1 MTSSNKN
8 NTLKLNKQQRRRIA
22 AQQADKLA
30 EGDASQSATVVCHLG
45 YQLILEQYG
54 ALLTA
59 DWRKHSGDIACN
71 DRVLIHRSDDSHAVV
86 EAILPRHNALAK
98 WQGRKAKTIAA
109 NLDQLLIT
117 IAAEPLWQENLI
129 DRHLIAAH
137 YAGIPAAILL
147 NKTDLLDDAATAPL
161 EARLAPYQALD
172 IPVYRASL
180 QENGVPADL
189 AAWLQDKQTILCG
202 QSGVGKSSLIRSLK
216 PDADI
221 WIQAI
226 SEATGH
232 GRHTTTNLR
241 RYPLDDATAL
251 IDTPGVRGF
260 ALEHLDRA
268 QILAACPDI
277 REHASRCRFHD
288 CDHQTAPDC
297 AVLAALERGDIAP
310 ARYHNLL
317 QLLANP

>member
-71 DRVLIHRSDDSHAVV
+71 DRVLIHRTDDNHAVV

-117 IAAEPLWQENLI
+117 IAAEPDWQENLI

-137 YAGIPAAILL
+137 YAGIPVAILH
-147 NKTDLLDDAATAPL
+147 NKTDLLDDAATAAL
-161 EARLAPYQALD
+161 EARLAPYRALG
-172 IPVYRASL
+172 IPVYSASL
-180 QENGVPADL
+180 QKNGVPADL

-226 SEATGH
+226 SAATGH

-277 REHASRCRFHD
+277 REHASHCRFHD

>member
-1 MTSSNKN
+1 M
-8 NTLKLNKQQRRRIA
+8 KLNKQQRRRIA
-22 AQQADKLA
+22 AQQADRLA
-30 EGDASQSATVVCHLG
+30 EGDAANSATVVCHLG
-45 YQLILEQYG
+45 YQLILEQHG
-54 ALLTA
+54 ALLSA

-71 DRVLIHRSDDSHAVV
+71 DRVLIARSDDQHAVV
-86 EAILPRHNALAK
+86 EAILPRRNALTK
-98 WQGRKAKTIAA
+98 WQGRKAKTVAA
-109 NLDQLLIT
+109 NLDQILIT
-117 IAAEPLWQENLI
+117 VAAEPLWQENLI

-137 YAGIPAAILL
+137 YADIPAAILH
-147 NKTDLLDDAATAPL
+147 NKSDLLDAAGL
-161 EARLAPYQALD
+161 EALDARLAPYQALG
-172 IPVYRASL
+172 IPVYSASL
-180 QENGVPADL
+180 QKDGVPPAL
-189 AAWLQDKQTILCG
+189 VAWLQNKQTILCG

-226 SEATGH
+226 SAATGH

-251 IDTPGVRGF
+251 IDTPGVRGY

-268 QILAACPDI
+268 QIINACPDI
-277 REHASRCRFHD
+277 REHASRCRFAD
-288 CDHQTAPDC
+288 CDHQTAPGC

>member
-1 MTSSNKN
+1 MNKSKA
-8 NTLKLNKQQRRRIA
+8 LGKLNNQQRRRIHNNR
-22 AQQADKLA
+22 ADKLA
-30 EGDASQSATVVCHLG
+30 AHDAADTATVVSHLG
-45 YQLILEQYG
+45 YQLILEHHGQ
-54 ALLTA
+54 LLAA

-86 EAILPRHNALAK
+86 EAILPRKNALAK
-98 WQGRKAKTIAA
+98 WQGRKAKTVAA

-137 YAGIPAAILL
+137 HAGIPAAILH
-147 NKTDLLDDAATAPL
+147 NKSDLLDADGIAAL
-161 EARLAPYQALD
+161 EERLAPYRALN
-172 IPVYRASL
+172 IPVYSASL
-180 QENGVPADL
+180 QEDGVPPAL

-226 SEATGH
+226 SAATGH

-241 RYPLDDATAL
+241 RYPLDDTTAL
-251 IDTPGVRGF
+251 IDTPGVRGY

-268 QILAACPDI
+268 QIINACPDI
-277 REHASRCRFHD
+277 APHAGQCRFAD

-297 AVLAALERGDIAP
+297 AVLAALARGDIAP

>member
-1 MTSSNKN
+1 M
-8 NTLKLNKQQRRRIA
+8 
-22 AQQADKLA
+22 
-30 EGDASQSATVVCHLG
+30 
-45 YQLILEQYG
+45 
-54 ALLTA
+54 
-59 DWRKHSGDIACN
+59 
-71 DRVLIHRSDDSHAVV
+71 
-86 EAILPRHNALAK
+86 
-98 WQGRKAKTIAA
+98 
-109 NLDQLLIT
+109 
-117 IAAEPLWQENLI
+117 
-129 DRHLIAAH
+129 
-137 YAGIPAAILL
+137 
-147 NKTDLLDDAATAPL
+147 
-161 EARLAPYQALD
+161 
-172 IPVYRASL
+172 YRASL

-226 SEATGH
+226 SAATGH

-277 REHASRCRFHD
+277 REHASHCRFYD

>member
-1 MTSSNKN
+1 M
-8 NTLKLNKQQRRRIA
+8 KLNKQQRRRIA
-22 AQQADKLA
+22 GQQADKLA
-30 EGDASQSATVVCHLG
+30 AHDAADTATVVSHLG
-45 YQLILEQYG
+45 YQLILEQRG
-54 ALLTA
+54 TLLSA

-71 DRVLIHRSDDSHAVV
+71 DRVLIHRSDDQHAVV

-98 WQGRKAKTIAA
+98 WQGRKTKTVAA

-137 YAGIPAAILL
+137 HAGIPAAILH
-147 NKTDLLDDAATAPL
+147 NKSDLLDAADLALL
-161 EARLAPYQALD
+161 EERLAPYRALG
-172 IPVYRASL
+172 IPVYSASL
-180 QENGVPADL
+180 QKNGVPADL

-202 QSGVGKSSLIRSLK
+202 QSGVGKSSIIRSLK

-241 RYPLDDATAL
+241 RYPLNETTAL